1 MDLNVG
7 WSLDG
12 FEDLDA
18 SVNIE
23 DTDNIEEF
31 LNHVGSAE
39 FESRISGQVGTVG
52 HQELPNVCLNAVLR
66 DIVSFDEAVCNVKG
80 GSKVI
85 VEREEECA
93 KISDSAVAC
102 SVPHSNKKVRCKVM
116 KQKSMAELGGPLS
129 RGVLKSMRK
138 VKRSSL
144 LRLVTPIN
152 TLHSKFL
159 TIPTPYEETPH
170 TMTTH

>member
-39 FESRISGQVGTVG
+39 FESRIRL
-52 HQELPNVCLNAVLR
+52 EL
-66 DIVSFDEAVCNVKG
+66 
-80 GSKVI
+80 
-85 VEREEECA
+85 
-93 KISDSAVAC
+93 
-102 SVPHSNKKVRCKVM
+102 
-116 KQKSMAELGGPLS
+116 
-129 RGVLKSMRK
+129 
-138 VKRSSL
+138 
-144 LRLVTPIN
+144 
-152 TLHSKFL
+152 
-159 TIPTPYEETPH
+159 
-170 TMTTH
+170 